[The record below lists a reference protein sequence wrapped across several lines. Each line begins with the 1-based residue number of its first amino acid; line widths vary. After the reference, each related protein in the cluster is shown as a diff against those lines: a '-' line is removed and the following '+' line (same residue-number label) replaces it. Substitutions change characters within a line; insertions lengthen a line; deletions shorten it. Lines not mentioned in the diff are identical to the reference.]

1 MKRLLSNLGL
11 ALLLIASVA
20 AAQHSASSAAFDQ
33 HQQATSP
40 SAASAQN
47 DAANRQGG
55 SPTSPMPG
63 RVTGDTPTRV
73 QQELDK
79 HLPQDAQVTASVAD
93 DGTLKLTGTVK
104 SDADK
109 AKAEDIA
116 RKTSNKDINNQIQV
130 KAAENPK

>member
-1 MKRLLSNLGL
+1 MKRLLSHLGL
-11 ALLLIASVA
+11 ALLLSASVA
-20 AAQHSASSAAFDQ
+20 AAQQSASSAAFDP

-47 DAANRQGG
+47 DVAHRQGG

-109 AKAEDIA
+109 AKAEEIA

>member
-20 AAQHSASSAAFDQ
+20 AGQQSASSAASDQ

-63 RVTGDTPTRV
+63 RVTGDTPARV

-109 AKAEDIA
+109 AKAAEIA
-116 RKTSNKDINNQIQV
+116 RKTSN
-130 KAAENPK
+130 

>member
-1 MKRLLSNLGL
+1 
-11 ALLLIASVA
+11 
-20 AAQHSASSAAFDQ
+20 
-33 HQQATSP
+33 
-40 SAASAQN
+40 
-47 DAANRQGG
+47 
-55 SPTSPMPG
+55 MPG

-73 QQELDK
+73 QQELDQ

-109 AKAEDIA
+109 AKAEEIA

-130 KAAENPK
+130 KAAENPR